1 MHVHALKAKVRCQ
14 TGRATLPCDCCRL
27 VPPQHTTSTHHLNT
41 PPQHTTST
49 HHLLVLVVWWPSPPP
64 PPPTPDSG
72 RPGFD
77 SLFSRGPFPGSSQTW
92 IKSDLDQVRPG
103 SSQTRIK
110 SDPDQVRPGSSQTW
124 IKSDPDQVRPGS
136 SQTRIKSDPDQV
148 RPGSSQTRIK
158 SDPDQVRPGSSQT
171 WIESDQWLQNR
182 YSTGFSDSKFDLQLV
197 LQCGGTSN
205 CLGIFVPEKHCT
217 MLGLRAASKQFLL
230 RRS

>member
-1 MHVHALKAKVRCQ
+1 M
-14 TGRATLPCDCCRL
+14 
-27 VPPQHTTSTHHLNT
+27 
-41 PPQHTTST
+41 
-49 HHLLVLVVWWPSPPP
+49 VWWPSPPP

-124 IKSDPDQVRPGS
+124 IKSDLDQIRPGS
-136 SQTRIKSDPDQV
+136 SQTWIKSDPDQV

-158 SDPDQVRPGSSQT
+158 SDPDQVRPGSSRT
-171 WIESDQWLQNR
+171 SGFKIGTPLASLTVSLICSLYFSVAAR
-182 YSTGFSDSKFDLQLV
+182 PTVSAYSS
-197 LQCGGTSN
+197 
-205 CLGIFVPEKHCT
+205 
-217 MLGLRAASKQFLL
+217 LRNTARCWALEQPANSFY
-230 RRS
+230 